1 MDLRGDCNPV
11 CKLFLH
17 CVKSVYT
24 PEPFDDH
31 LFFLDLSGKLPI
43 LSAMNIK
50 YRKCIVWFML
60 SLYLMLA
67 PIPLW
72 DNEEMVL
79 CLEDACAHCHDSIAS
94 LQDHCKQED
103 GACRKSCGD
112 EPQISDSDPAECYC
126 CVEIP
131 ISTYI
136 QENTPLSRPHD
147 PSGGIRNAV
156 APSLPGSHP
165 LLNKASFP
173 SSPTPHL
180 FSTQKALRSVI
191 LII

>member
-1 MDLRGDCNPV
+1 
-11 CKLFLH
+11 
-17 CVKSVYT
+17 
-24 PEPFDDH
+24 
-31 LFFLDLSGKLPI
+31 
-43 LSAMNIK
+43 MNIT

-60 SLYLMLA
+60 SLYLMLS

-72 DNEEMVL
+72 DNGEMVL
-79 CLEDACAHCHDSIAS
+79 CLEDACTHCHDGVAS
-94 LQDHCKQED
+94 PQDHCKPAD
-103 GACRKSCGD
+103 VCRKSWGD
-112 EPQISDSDPAECYC
+112 EPQISDSGPDECFC

-147 PSGGIRNAV
+147 LSGGIRNAV

-180 FSTQKALRSVI
+180 FSTQKALRSVV